1 MPENSMTTEEM
12 RAYLDETH
20 VAHLVT
26 LKRDGAPHIA
36 PLWYQYDNGKLY
48 MITGSSVLKTRN
60 IKRDSRV
67 AVAISTDQE
76 PYKYV
81 LLEGTAE
88 LSNSGVEKI
97 TRSLCIRYRGQEAG
111 AKMAEELLSGRD
123 TVVLIVH
130 PTKIITWSD
139 G

>member
-1 MPENSMTTEEM
+1 MPEYSMTPEEM
-12 RAYLDETH
+12 RAYLNETH

-26 LKRDGAPHIA
+26 LKRDGSPHIA
-36 PLWYQYDNGKLY
+36 PLWYQYDNGNLY

-60 IKRDSRV
+60 IRRDSRV

-81 LLEGTAE
+81 LLEGSAE
-88 LSNSGVEKI
+88 VSNSGVEQF
-97 TRSLCIRYRGQEAG
+97 TRSLCIRYRGQEEG
-111 AKMAEELLSGRD
+111 AKMAEELLSDED
-123 TVVLIVH
+123 TVILIVH
-130 PTKIITWSD
+130 PTKIITWKD